1 MKKITGCVGIVNPET
16 GLKDFEIS
24 REDGYCVLARR
35 AGTSS
40 KFSVFDMIPT
50 TRDQC
55 KEIVADWDFDAESDD
70 SNSPCT
76 DSPCSGRGTWD
87 CVDPC
92 ALLIRI
98 AGTRLS
104 HPRSDVDS
112 EIIRTLESFGWMKP
126 DATPDFEEADKNFK
140 KWSKE

>member
-1 MKKITGCVGIVNPET
+1 MKIMKVTGILNPET

-24 REDGYCVLARR
+24 REDGHCVLARR
-35 AGTSS
+35 VGTSS

-55 KEIVADWDFDAESDD
+55 KEIVADWDFDMESED
-70 SNSPCT
+70 SISPCT
-76 DSPCSGRGTWD
+76 DSPCHGRGAWD

-98 AGTRLS
+98 AGMRLS
-104 HPRSDVDS
+104 HDP
-112 EIIRTLESFGWMKP
+112 EIRRTLDAFGWINP
-126 DATPDFEEADKNFK
+126 DGTPDFEQADKNFD